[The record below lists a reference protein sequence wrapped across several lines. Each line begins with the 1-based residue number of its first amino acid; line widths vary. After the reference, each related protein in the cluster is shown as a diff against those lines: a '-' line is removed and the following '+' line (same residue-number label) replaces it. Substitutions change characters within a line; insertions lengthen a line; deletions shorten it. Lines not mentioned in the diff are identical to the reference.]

1 MNNYTINQLPNGLEY
16 FLLDNQNVD
25 TISLCVCIRV
35 GSNQEDN
42 RINGISH
49 LLEHMIYKSNVLFKT
64 KYELYK
70 ALDSIG
76 ASYNAYT
83 DKNITTFFVKSDA
96 IHQDKLIHI
105 FSSLICEPNINEI
118 DLENEKKIVIEEIN
132 NAEDDPFD
140 TIYNKFF
147 KLMYDENPIAKK
159 ISGSPQNIININL
172 NDVKNHITKYYTA
185 NNMVV
190 SIVGKL
196 DSNIVNMIEKS
207 SFSQAKQSFLSPIK
221 NKLIPISKTT
231 SINFVHKPIKQVYL
245 GLCFPT
251 KGLYDNDKYSI
262 KLLELILNGSMSSR
276 LFVHLR
282 EKKGLVYSISTSY
295 INYEEAGIFFTI
307 TSFEKDKYVDVIK
320 SLLKQYHLLQYE
332 MISENELNRWKN
344 FIRSSMKM
352 ETENTMDVADYYA
365 RELLFHKDNFT
376 SFSDLLNKH
385 MEPTREDILRVSK
398 YLFDWRNLKLI
409 IMGDLSE
416 NRNEIVKNIMSV
428 IKETY
433 DK

>member
-1 MNNYTINQLPNGLEY
+1 MNNYTIKQLPNGLHY
-16 FLLDNQNVD
+16 FLLNNTTVD
-25 TISLCVCIRV
+25 TISICVSIHV
-35 GSNQEDN
+35 GSNHEDD

-49 LLEHMIYKSNVLFKT
+49 LLEHMIYKSNILFKT
-64 KYELYK
+64 KYDLYK

-96 IHQDKLIHI
+96 IHQERLINI
-105 FSSLICEPNINEI
+105 FSSLICEPSISQI

-140 TIYNKFF
+140 TLYNKFF
-147 KLMYDENPIAKK
+147 QLLYPENRIAKR
-159 ISGSPQNIININL
+159 ISGYPKNIIDITL
-172 NDVKNHITKYYTA
+172 NDVQNHIKKYYSA

-190 SIVGKL
+190 SIVGKIQP
-196 DSNIVNMIEKS
+196 NIEELMAKS
-207 SFSQAKQSFLSPIK
+207 SFSLSKQTVIPPYI
-221 NKLIPISKTT
+221 NKINFKSKTT
-231 SINFVHKPIKQVYL
+231 SINFIDKPIKQFYV
-245 GLCFPT
+245 GIAFST

-276 LFVHLR
+276 LFVQLR
-282 EKKGLVYSISTSY
+282 EKKGLVYSVSTSY

-307 TSFEKDKYVDVIK
+307 TSFDKDKYIDVIRT
-320 SLLKQYHLLQYE
+320 LLRQYHLLQNE
-332 MISENELNRWKN
+332 LISENEVNRWKN
-344 FIRSSMKM
+344 FVKSSMKM

-365 RELLFHKDNFT
+365 RELLFHKDKFT
-376 SFSDLLNKH
+376 SFSELLNKH
-385 MEPTREDILRVSK
+385 MEPTKEDILRVSK

-409 IMGDLSE
+409 IMGDLS
-416 NRNEIVKNIMSV
+416 NNSKEIVKNIMSI

-433 DK
+433 K